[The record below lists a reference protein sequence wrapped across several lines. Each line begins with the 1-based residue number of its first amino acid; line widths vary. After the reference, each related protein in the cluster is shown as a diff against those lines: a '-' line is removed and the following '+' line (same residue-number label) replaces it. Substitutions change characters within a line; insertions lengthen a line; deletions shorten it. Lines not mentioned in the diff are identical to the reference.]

1 MGHSGLSPQLT
12 DAPTGK
18 NLLLSFCDHTG
29 QDTTPQYNAEPLLG
43 TQSLSAP
50 CS

>member
-1 MGHSGLSPQLT
+1 MDHSGLSPQLT
-12 DAPTGK
+12 DAPIGK

-29 QDTTPQYNAEPLLG
+29 QDATPQHNAEHLLG
-43 TQSLSAP
+43 TQSLSTP